1 MTQSAKKSWEF
12 VLIDG
17 EGNSVGGGNIRA
29 YDKASAV
36 CAVRMVRFAS
46 VVVGVDEGEG
56 DES

>member
-1 MTQSAKKSWEF
+1 MTQSAEKNWEF

-17 EGNSVGGGNIRA
+17 EGNSVGGGNVRA

-36 CAVRMVRFAS
+36 CTVRMVCFTS
-46 VVVGVDEGEG
+46 VVVGVDGGEG